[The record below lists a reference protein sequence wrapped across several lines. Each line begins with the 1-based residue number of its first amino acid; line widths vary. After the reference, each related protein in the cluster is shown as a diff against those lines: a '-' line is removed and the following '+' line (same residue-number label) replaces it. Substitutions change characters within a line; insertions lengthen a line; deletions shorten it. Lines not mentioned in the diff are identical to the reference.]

1 MKKVKGR
8 IYDGCEIKTCY
19 IDENLYREH
28 FFPDAE
34 TEPQKQEPAEPEEDK
49 DVAMQAEKED
59 V

>member
-8 IYDGCEIKTCY
+8 IYDGSEIKTCY

-34 TEPQKQEPAEPEEDK
+34 TEPQKQEPEPEEEK

>member
-8 IYDGCEIKTCY
+8 IYDGSEIKTCY

-34 TEPQKQEPAEPEEDK
+34 TEPQKQEPEPEEQK
-49 DVAMQAEKED
+49 DVAMQAEKEY